1 LIVSPLIDAI
11 CDSWRE
17 LANLIA
23 SHPWS
28 EPRGRR
34 KEPILVERLR
44 GILAKNDASVEMEPK
59 VKFDSWY
66 VDLVCTLGSE
76 RIAVEAKYK
85 TNQDGAVP
93 DNRKAAFFDL
103 HKLETYV
110 SSGEYSAGLFLW
122 LTNNRSYLRQASG
135 DSSEFSTDTGRIYNG
150 GDQLNAR
157 RFRNN
162 DMPIPLILNGDYVFE
177 WQQVTPESA
186 WHTLIIPVRKG

>member
-1 LIVSPLIDAI
+1 
-11 CDSWRE
+11 
-17 LANLIA
+17 
-23 SHPWS
+23 
-28 EPRGRR
+28 
-34 KEPILVERLR
+34 
-44 GILAKNDASVEMEPK
+44 MEPE